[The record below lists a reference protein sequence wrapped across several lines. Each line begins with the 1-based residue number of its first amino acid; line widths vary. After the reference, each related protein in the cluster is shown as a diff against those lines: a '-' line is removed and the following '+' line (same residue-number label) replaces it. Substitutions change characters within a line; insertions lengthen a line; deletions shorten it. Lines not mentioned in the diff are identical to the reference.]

1 MRGFYDHIF
10 YRWERLLQ
18 GNLEALCSNHCPI
31 IKKIFHVASQKGSHR
46 IAMVLASFSV
56 CYFYTC

>member
-1 MRGFYDHIF
+1 MHSFYDHIF

-18 GNLEALCSNHCPI
+18 GNLEALCLNQCPI
-31 IKKIFHVASQKGSHR
+31 FKKIFHVASQEGSHR
-46 IAMVLASFSV
+46 IAMALVSFPV